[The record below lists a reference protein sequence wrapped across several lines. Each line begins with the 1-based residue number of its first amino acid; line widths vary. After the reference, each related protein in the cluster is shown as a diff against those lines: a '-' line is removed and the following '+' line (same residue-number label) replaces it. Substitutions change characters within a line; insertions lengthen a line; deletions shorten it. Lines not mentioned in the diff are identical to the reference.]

1 MNGIQN
7 QPDYDACASPGKSYS
22 FGSSDTI
29 VSNSGSGHGFPT
41 THNSVENV
49 CPNSHLLCFPSM
61 LSEFSHKEKNMKA
74 ASVGEPGSHYKSP
87 FCVQLAQ
94 DSRQAS
100 NKSWSSDHGV
110 FRLHNG
116 RAVSCSLKS
125 REAVNEVPF
134 LQTKVGHKDDT
145 LPCGGSLLKQKTAH
159 FGSKNSE
166 VSKSNSYDGSVLPN
180 VRISPTVLDWGEKY
194 LYSSSAA
201 LLTVENTCN
210 ESTLHLYEPFSTDL
224 QFYPC
229 NFSEIS
235 LRPGESALIC
245 FVFFPKYLGLSSASL
260 ILQTNSGGFIVEAKG
275 YATESPF
282 GIQSLSGVEIS
293 PGGRLSKNFSLFNP
307 FDEPLYV
314 EEITAWI
321 SISSGDTSVE
331 TEAVCR
337 MNDFEASDTHLFPTI
352 KDRLVVKSSQIGS
365 PVVAIRPHRNWD
377 IGPHSSESLIMEM
390 DVTVGFE
397 GKIFG
402 AFCLHLL
409 RSSQDMSDTVMIPIE
424 AEVDNRSAY
433 DTGGLFISAT
443 LEGLA
448 TCDSGE
454 SAITI
459 TVRNGAPYVLSFVKV
474 LQVAD
479 VELFHIK
486 YKEGLLLFPGTA
498 TQVGIIYCSQMHLD
512 LSDIPPEVSKLREN
526 CKLLIL
532 TNDSTNPLIE
542 ISCEDILHI
551 CFEHQ
556 RLSSVGAE
564 GKSKHIQ
571 SGRAGYVD
579 RGMQL
584 PPKLNIKVSETAG
597 VDELVLA
604 NWKSL
609 GTTDDMSVL
618 EDREVLLFPKIQ
630 VGSYVSRGITVKNP
644 SQHPVM
650 MQLMLNSGEIINE
663 CRGLEDLLHPSSS
676 GNLVLDEDATPTKY
690 GFSVPK
696 SALTE
701 AYVHPNDSVT
711 LGPIIFYPSNP
722 CGWSGSALIRNNL
735 SGVEWIPLRGFG
747 GLLSLVFL
755 EGSEQVQ
762 SVDFDLKMHK
772 PLNFSLPYALLHMK
786 EMTSACSQPLVKE
799 LYAKNTGDLPLEVK
813 SIRVSGRE
821 CGLDGFK
828 ILNCWGFAL
837 EPGESTKLLISY
849 QTDFSAAVVHRDLEL
864 SLQTGIFLLPMK
876 ASFPHDMLCNCKKS
890 MFWMRVKKYLLGFL
904 FVASFVFLM
913 FWFIFP
919 QTPALGSL
927 DFTCK
932 TDDKLVQTTIK
943 SAEKSSLLQK
953 GPHRLS
959 MCNKINHLME
969 ASCGRY
975 SLSQDLR
982 QSSENQKQQTGNLLD
997 AQSERVL
1004 SSSTT
1009 VQSSDSMKPS
1019 QLGSLVVKNGREK
1032 GRRKK
1037 KRSLGA
1043 KLAALSEVSS
1053 SQSGNSTPSSPSS
1066 PMASATPKCSW
1077 PLSSNVE
1084 PPLETMVTAQRSV
1097 IKQAFKTDAEANVLK
1112 SASKCPAT
1120 SIPVQIPCAATPPI
1134 LPFSMVSNC
1143 PSTASHA
1150 RAPGSKLHNQKAAEA
1165 QETGLADEYTY
1176 DIWGDHF
1183 SLLHI
1188 LVPKNAT
1195 PMKYSSVENDFDSF
1209 FVKGPQTLVTKSQEG

>member
-1 MNGIQN
+1 MHLARSFTCYAVLLCIFSRLAAYGLGSLNGIQN

-166 VSKSNSYDGSVLPN
+166 VSKSNSYDGSVSPN
-180 VRISPTVLDWGEKY
+180 VRISPTVLDWGKKY

-210 ESTLHLYEPFSTDL
+210 ESTLHLYDPFSTDL

-275 YATESPF
+275 YATDSPF

-584 PPKLNIKVSETAG
+584 PPKLNIKVS
-597 VDELVLA
+597 
-604 NWKSL
+604 
-609 GTTDDMSVL
+609 
-618 EDREVLLFPKIQ
+618 
-630 VGSYVSRGITVKNP
+630 
-644 SQHPVM
+644 
-650 MQLMLNSGEIINE
+650 
-663 CRGLEDLLHPSSS
+663 
-676 GNLVLDEDATPTKY
+676 
-690 GFSVPK
+690 
-696 SALTE
+696 
-701 AYVHPNDSVT
+701 
-711 LGPIIFYPSNP
+711 
-722 CGWSGSALIRNNL
+722 
-735 SGVEWIPLRGFG
+735 
-747 GLLSLVFL
+747 
-755 EGSEQVQ
+755 
-762 SVDFDLKMHK
+762 
-772 PLNFSLPYALLHMK
+772 
-786 EMTSACSQPLVKE
+786 
-799 LYAKNTGDLPLEVK
+799 
-813 SIRVSGRE
+813 
-821 CGLDGFK
+821 
-828 ILNCWGFAL
+828 
-837 EPGESTKLLISY
+837 
-849 QTDFSAAVVHRDLEL
+849 
-864 SLQTGIFLLPMK
+864 
-876 ASFPHDMLCNCKKS
+876 
-890 MFWMRVKKYLLGFL
+890 
-904 FVASFVFLM
+904 
-913 FWFIFP
+913 
-919 QTPALGSL
+919 
-927 DFTCK
+927 
-932 TDDKLVQTTIK
+932 
-943 SAEKSSLLQK
+943 
-953 GPHRLS
+953 
-959 MCNKINHLME
+959 
-969 ASCGRY
+969 
-975 SLSQDLR
+975 
-982 QSSENQKQQTGNLLD
+982 
-997 AQSERVL
+997 
-1004 SSSTT
+1004 
-1009 VQSSDSMKPS
+1009 
-1019 QLGSLVVKNGREK
+1019 
-1032 GRRKK
+1032 
-1037 KRSLGA
+1037 
-1043 KLAALSEVSS
+1043 
-1053 SQSGNSTPSSPSS
+1053 
-1066 PMASATPKCSW
+1066 
-1077 PLSSNVE
+1077 
-1084 PPLETMVTAQRSV
+1084 
-1097 IKQAFKTDAEANVLK
+1097 
-1112 SASKCPAT
+1112 
-1120 SIPVQIPCAATPPI
+1120 
-1134 LPFSMVSNC
+1134 
-1143 PSTASHA
+1143 
-1150 RAPGSKLHNQKAAEA
+1150 
-1165 QETGLADEYTY
+1165 
-1176 DIWGDHF
+1176 
-1183 SLLHI
+1183 
-1188 LVPKNAT
+1188 
-1195 PMKYSSVENDFDSF
+1195 
-1209 FVKGPQTLVTKSQEG
+1209 